1 MMKLNKSHGSPHD
14 RGGADSYYGRSYSPH
29 YWPNGTGHGYKVVD
43 LTEEQLKEY
52 NDGWKENEDFGHF
65 KDWG

>member
-1 MMKLNKSHGSPHD
+1 MMKINKSHGSPHD

-52 NDGWKENEDFGHF
+52 NDGWNENEDFGHF

>member
-1 MMKLNKSHGSPHD
+1 
-14 RGGADSYYGRSYSPH
+14 
-29 YWPNGTGHGYKVVD
+29 VD

-52 NDGWKENEDFGHF
+52 NDGWNENEDFGHF